1 MAFNDQALKSIF
13 DNAND
18 FFTQRDERRQQQ
30 ELIILKSLLE
40 NDNIEPVIE
49 QGSSSNLEQAMG
61 LTAAPRFSFRRRA
74 GGNIEEQKLQLDK
87 DKFAFEKDKQGFAEE
102 KELNDSMEKLLD
114 QARQNTSSA
123 LGNDLLR
130 IKDKQGTEAFK
141 AEYNSQ
147 VETLLKGQ
155 LETINPK
162 YREKFKASV
171 YAQLGKKMEQVD
183 SDGVESLGKNS
194 GGTLT
199 PTEQLLKVL
208 NDMPNRD
215 EAVRILEAAQNDPDS
230 VESNRDIDFGYIK
243 QALQLPKKNV
253 TQSDT
258 DSDLTPRGDNP
269 LMTENLPRKK
279 KGFTEDK
286 GDFKLTE
293 TQRQELKKKGAIIM
307 DRNKLRRPLSPI
319 ERSILMSKEDP
330 DDLASF
336 SEGELNTLA
345 NEAFKQSMFSGGP
358 SMMTQ
363 QRPQQ
368 MAPIDPTII
377 KLLMDS
383 QQFGALRAAPGKTD
397 KKKRPYTHSNF

>member
-13 DNAND
+13 DNANS

-61 LTAAPRFSFRRRA
+61 LTAAPRFSFRKRE
-74 GGNIEEQKLQLDK
+74 GGNLDER
-87 DKFAFEKDKQGFAEE
+87 KFAFDQQKHKDEQGFKEE
-102 KELNDSMEKLLD
+102 KEINDSLEKLLD

-130 IKDKQGTEAFK
+130 IQSKQGTAAFK
-141 AEYNSQ
+141 AEYNAQ

-155 LETINPK
+155 LETMNPK
-162 YREKFKASV
+162 NREKFKAAV
-171 YAQLGKKMEQVD
+171 YSQLGKKMEQVD
-183 SDGVESLGKNS
+183 SEGLESLGKSS
-194 GGTLT
+194 GGSLT

-243 QALQLPKKNV
+243 QSLQLPKKNV

-258 DSDLTPRGDNP
+258 NTDLTPRGDNP

-279 KGFTEDK
+279 KRFTEDK

-293 TQRQELKKKGAIIM
+293 TQKQELRKKGAIIM

-330 DDLASF
+330 DDLSSF

-363 QRPQQ
+363 QMPQQ
-368 MAPIDPTII
+368 MAAIDPTII

-383 QQFGALRAAPGKTD
+383 QQHGALKAAPGKTD
-397 KKKRPYTHSNF
+397 NKKRPYTRSNF